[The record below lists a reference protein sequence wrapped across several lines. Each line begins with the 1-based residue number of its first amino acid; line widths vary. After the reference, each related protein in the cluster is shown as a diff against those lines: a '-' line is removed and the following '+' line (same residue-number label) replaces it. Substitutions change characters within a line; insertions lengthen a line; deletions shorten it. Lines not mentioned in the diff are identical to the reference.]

1 MKRSILILT
10 VISTI
15 VMANPQSMGDD
26 EEDVAII
33 EPESLSAKS
42 SGPSFS
48 RSKRILAT
56 KIYRLHQKTF
66 YGNCDYEI
74 KGNRLVPIHDSC
86 GFHYRKNLKRASRI
100 EWEHIVPAWYFGH
113 NLPCW
118 KEGGRKKCRESDPK
132 FREMEADMHNLVPAI
147 GEINGDR
154 SNYPYGN
161 VRGEKREYGRVDME
175 IDSSKRVAEP
185 KRNIL
190 GDIARVYLYMR
201 DRYGMEISPED
212 EAKFIK
218 WNNIDPVS
226 RWEKKKNLLVKKYQ
240 GNENPYIS
248 DYKKLSKLEPIPTST
263 NNSSSDDEVENIPAP
278 TPTSKMENQN
288 QEESF
293 SDVKSDLEGK
303 LKPILDLLPKP
314 VATILLFIIAVVV
327 YFNKRKKS
335 RK

>member
-1 MKRSILILT
+1 MRRYILT
-10 VISTI
+10 LTLFSTLLLATSTFQDSI
-15 VMANPQSMGDD
+15 ESGDD

-66 YGNCDYEI
+66 YGGCDYEI
-74 KGNRLVPIHDSC
+74 RANRLVPIHDSC
-86 GFHYRKNLKRASRI
+86 GFHYRKNPKRASRI

-185 KRNIL
+185 KRSIL

-201 DRYGMEISPED
+201 DRYGIKISPED

-218 WNNIDPVS
+218 WNNRDPVS

-248 DYKKLSKLEPIPTST
+248 NYRKLTKLEPLPIPTIGPRGGESRVDNT
-263 NNSSSDDEVENIPAP
+263 P
-278 TPTSKMENQN
+278 TPTSQN
-288 QEESF
+288 QESF
-293 SDVKSDLEGK
+293 SEIKSGLEAQ

-314 VATILLFIIAVVV
+314 IATILLFIIAIVV
-327 YFNKRKKS
+327 YFNRRKERKK
-335 RK
+335 

>member
-1 MKRSILILT
+1 MRKSILILT
-10 VISTI
+10 VLSTI
-15 VMANPQSMGDD
+15 VMATPQNMGDN

-42 SGPSFS
+42 SSEPSFS

-74 KGNRLVPIHDSC
+74 KGNRLVPIPESC
-86 GFHYRKNLKRASRI
+86 GFHYRKNPTRASRI

-113 NLPCW
+113 NFPCW
-118 KEGGRKKCRESDPK
+118 KEGGRKHCRETNPK

-161 VRGEKREYGRVDME
+161 IRGEKREYGKVDFE
-175 IDSSKRVAEP
+175 VESSKRVAEP

-201 DRYGMEISPED
+201 DRYGMPLSPED
-212 EAKFIK
+212 EERFIK
-218 WNNIDPVS
+218 WNNSDPVS

-240 GNENPYIS
+240 GDENPYIS
-248 DYKKLSKLEPIPTST
+248 NYKKLSKLEPIPTDSGFSS
-263 NNSSSDDEVENIPAP
+263 NSSSG
-278 TPTSKMENQN
+278 
-288 QEESF
+288 EESF
-293 SDVKSDLEGK
+293 SNIKKGLEGQ

-314 VATILLFIIAVVV
+314 VATILLFIIAIIV

-335 RK
+335 GK

>member
-1 MKRSILILT
+1 MKRIILVLTIL
-10 VISTI
+10 STT
-15 VMANPQSMGDD
+15 VMANLPQDLGDD
-26 EEDVAII
+26 EEDVAVI
-33 EPESLSAKS
+33 EPESLSARS
-42 SGPSFS
+42 SSEPSFS

-113 NLPCW
+113 NLECW
-118 KEGGRKKCRESDPK
+118 KEGGRKHCRDTNPK
-132 FREMEADMHNLVPAI
+132 FKEMEADMHNLVPAI

-161 VRGEKREYGRVDME
+161 IRGEKREYGRVDME
-175 IDSSKRVAEP
+175 IDSSKRLAEP

-212 EAKFIK
+212 EARFIK
-218 WNNIDPVS
+218 WNNSDPVS

-240 GNENPYIS
+240 GNENKYIS
-248 DYKKLSKLEPIPTST
+248 DYKRLSKLEPIPTDRSNST
-263 NNSSSDDEVENIPAP
+263 NPSSTPIDKSSPSSSG
-278 TPTSKMENQN
+278 S
-288 QEESF
+288 EESF
-293 SDVKSDLEGK
+293 SDVKSDLESK
-303 LKPILDLLPKP
+303 LKPILDLLPKS
-314 VATILLFIIAVVV
+314 VATILLFIIALVV
-327 YFNKRKKS
+327 FFMKKRGK
-335 RK
+335 